1 MRRGALMRDLIR
13 TDAWKELESW
23 MQGRIEAETAKVMRE
38 VQTPEE
44 YASAVN
50 TVNALRSILRQPQR
64 WIEKGD
70 EARKHIEE

>member
-1 MRRGALMRDLIR
+1 MRDLVR
-13 TDAWKELESW
+13 SDAWRELEAW

-38 VQTPEE
+38 VCSSEE

-50 TVNALRSILRQPQR
+50 TVNALRSVLRQPQK

-70 EARKHIEE
+70 EARKAIED